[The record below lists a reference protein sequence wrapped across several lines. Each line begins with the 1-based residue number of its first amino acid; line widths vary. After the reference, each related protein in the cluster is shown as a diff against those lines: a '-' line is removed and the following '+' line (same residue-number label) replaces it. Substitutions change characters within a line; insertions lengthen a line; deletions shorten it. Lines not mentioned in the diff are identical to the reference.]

1 MNDLI
6 VVEQLPVI
14 KAALEAKSAEIEAET
29 QEAQSMICTEDTVK
43 FVKAL
48 RAKLNK
54 DFAEL
59 EAQRKV
65 VKAAV
70 MAPYEE
76 FEDLYVKLISSKYR
90 VSDVSLKAKIADVEN
105 EMKNNKEKEVKAYY
119 DEYAESVHLFGF
131 PYERSGINVTL
142 TASEK
147 SLKEQCRTFCD
158 RVLSDLAL
166 IRTQTYA
173 SEIELEYRDSLNV
186 SSAIRTVIDRHA
198 KITEVEKAAVEIADI
213 VAKEN
218 EKEFLL
224 STHLIAPKEV
234 VPEKQMLTVSF
245 TITDTKDRLLVLRKF
260 LKDGGYKYE

>member
-6 VVEQLPVI
+6 VIEQLPII
-14 KAALEAKSAEIEAET
+14 KAALAVKSAEIEAKT
-29 QEAQSMICTEDTVK
+29 QEALSMICTDDTVK
-43 FVKAL
+43 TVKTL
-48 RAKLNK
+48 RADLNK
-54 DFAEL
+54 EFSEL
-59 EAQRKV
+59 ESQRKA
-65 VKAAV
+65 VKDAV

-76 FEDLYVKLISSKYR
+76 FEALYKDLISSKFKNADAELKGKISE
-90 VSDVSLKAKIADVEN
+90 VESGLKAE
-105 EMKNNKEKEVKAYY
+105 KEKEIKAYY
-119 DEYAESVHLFGF
+119 DEYAESVHLLGY

-147 SLKEQCRTFCD
+147 SLKEQCRAFCD

-186 SSAIRTVIDRHA
+186 SSAIRTVIDRHV
-198 KITEVEKAAVEIADI
+198 KITEVEKAAIEIADI
-213 VAKEN
+213 VAKDN